1 MRFILHHHHN
11 PTHRVIEYYEYLW
24 SRHRRNDVRYDFTQE
39 LSDDLRKQVQL
50 VLNKETIA
58 MNPIFK
64 SCSRN
69 AVLALLERLKTQI
82 YLRGDCMVR
91 LGDIGKEMFFLVKG
105 KAGVIIANGKQVAIL
120 KDGSYFGELA
130 LATHQRRNAHVVART
145 NCDVRIL
152 EKSDFDI
159 LCFEFP
165 EISKQFIQHTKMKYT
180 NAVNVS
186 RRQSFDVRKGFDA
199 RTQKILLKQ
208 MASNNN
214 GGSENDDESGDDD
227 SRDEY
232 DDDDDGNN
240 SWKRRKKKYNKSSL
254 HDKDVKQLAFRLET
268 AASKLD
274 CKYYIYTYFDFVL

>member
-91 LGDIGKEMFFLVKG
+91 LGDIGKEMFF
-105 KAGVIIANGKQVAIL
+105 
-120 KDGSYFGELA
+120 
-130 LATHQRRNAHVVART
+130 
-145 NCDVRIL
+145 
-152 EKSDFDI
+152 
-159 LCFEFP
+159 
-165 EISKQFIQHTKMKYT
+165 
-180 NAVNVS
+180 
-186 RRQSFDVRKGFDA
+186 
-199 RTQKILLKQ
+199 
-208 MASNNN
+208 
-214 GGSENDDESGDDD
+214 
-227 SRDEY
+227 
-232 DDDDDGNN
+232 
-240 SWKRRKKKYNKSSL
+240 
-254 HDKDVKQLAFRLET
+254 
-268 AASKLD
+268 
-274 CKYYIYTYFDFVL
+274 